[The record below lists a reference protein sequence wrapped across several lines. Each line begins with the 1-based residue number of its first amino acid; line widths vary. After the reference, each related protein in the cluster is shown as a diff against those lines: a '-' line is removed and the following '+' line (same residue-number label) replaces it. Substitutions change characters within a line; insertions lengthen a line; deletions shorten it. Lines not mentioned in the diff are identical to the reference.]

1 MYSQSQSEPC
11 FISSYRVYLI
21 CSHGL
26 LDRDRCVLD
35 CENAED
41 VLLQWGESMSYVEQ
55 LLTDQLVA
63 AIGKDGVPL
72 NFAVTYGI
80 VESA

>member
-1 MYSQSQSEPC
+1 MRKMIRHTPHYSQG
-11 FISSYRVYLI
+11 IGVYLI

-55 LLTDQLVA
+55 LLRDQLVA

-72 NFAVTYGI
+72 TFSV
-80 VESA
+80 